1 MTIGKRILNLR
12 KEFGMSQEDLAEA
25 VDVSKQSVSKWEL
38 EKALPNVEKLI
49 RLCEFFDV
57 SSDYL
62 LTGKQSIN
70 EERAQEEIAA
80 DIVEESTA
88 KEENNINSDKS
99 FEEEPE
105 DKMTEVSANGKPA
118 GRKKSF
124 YIVGMVVS
132 LVLTIIFFV
141 GVYNIVIYNNMGIKD
156 SDDQQYAYVE
166 SIYEQHTKANVVY
179 WNEENEAIEK
189 TVYLDLH
196 GVNEGD
202 WIYCYP
208 DSEDDHAFRF
218 RYNSNTCIVM
228 VFLFALALIGFIVF
242 LVLLI
247 KNKKSIKKIAAITG
261 LFLGLFSCGCSS
273 DGNDSKEENKDE
285 YEIVWI
291 DDVDE
296 ADLETLNSET
306 EYVEDEWIW
315 ESKDKSSFSIGNE
328 NITFSVPE
336 GLYSTGITSYEDSA
350 YELFYN
356 EDMYENYS
364 VNVSSMIEYSDLDA
378 YGRALYSDVE
388 TVVSDSARIIE
399 TEEVTDSGIRVKMIK
414 VIEESEHD
422 YYYLHIYSGTILPSG
437 LVFSVD
443 ASVLDE
449 DEDRLNW
456 DKIEKFYNDLY

>member
-1 MTIGKRILNLR
+1 M
-12 KEFGMSQEDLAEA
+12 
-25 VDVSKQSVSKWEL
+25 
-38 EKALPNVEKLI
+38 
-49 RLCEFFDV
+49 
-57 SSDYL
+57 
-62 LTGKQSIN
+62 
-70 EERAQEEIAA
+70 
-80 DIVEESTA
+80 
-88 KEENNINSDKS
+88 
-99 FEEEPE
+99 
-105 DKMTEVSANGKPA
+105 
-118 GRKKSF
+118 
-124 YIVGMVVS
+124 
-132 LVLTIIFFV
+132 
-141 GVYNIVIYNNMGIKD
+141 
-156 SDDQQYAYVE
+156 
-166 SIYEQHTKANVVY
+166 
-179 WNEENEAIEK
+179 
-189 TVYLDLH
+189 
-196 GVNEGD
+196 
-202 WIYCYP
+202 
-208 DSEDDHAFRF
+208 
-218 RYNSNTCIVM
+218 
-228 VFLFALALIGFIVF
+228 
-242 LVLLI
+242 
-247 KNKKSIKKIAAITG
+247 
-261 LFLGLFSCGCSS
+261 
-273 DGNDSKEENKDE
+273 
-285 YEIVWI
+285 
-291 DDVDE
+291 
-296 ADLETLNSET
+296 ETLNSET

-350 YELFYN
+350 YEIFYN